1 MSFDALKEQAASLV
15 PDDRRRLVAYLVALQ
30 DSQTAAY
37 RTRLRNKIDDQN
49 PNHWLGIEQL
59 DERLGLGESGK

>member
-15 PDDRRRLVAYLVALQ
+15 PDDRRRLVAYLVALE
-30 DSQTAAY
+30 DSQTTAY
-37 RTRLRNKIDDQN
+37 QARLRDKIDDQN

-59 DERLGLGESGK
+59 DALLDQP